1 MNSRV
6 IKNILRFILL
16 ILVQGLLLMGLS
28 FNNGILIHMN
38 IIIYPL
44 ALILLPVNTPKFVQL
59 LSAFLLGLAID
70 FFYNSP
76 GVNAATCVMV
86 IFLRPLLLTRLEP
99 RGGYNVDSVLT
110 LSQYG
115 FKWFITYC
123 SIFMGIFLLILFS
136 IQQFTFA
143 YIHLII
149 LKTILS
155 FIISMLFIIVY
166 MFLFNPKE

>member
-1 MNSRV
+1 
-6 IKNILRFILL
+6 
-16 ILVQGLLLMGLS
+16 MGLTID
-28 FNNGILIHMN
+28 NGILIHMN

-44 ALILLPVNTPKFVQL
+44 AILLLPVNTPKFVQL
-59 LSAFLLGLAID
+59 LSAFLLGIAID

-76 GVNAATCVMV
+76 GVNAATCVLLAFSRS
-86 IFLRPLLLTRLEP
+86 FLLNRLEP

-115 FKWFITYC
+115 FKWFITYS
-123 SIFMGIFLLILFS
+123 SIFMGAFLLVLFS
-136 IQQFTFA
+136 IQQFTFVF
-143 YIHLII
+143 IHLIL

-155 FIISMLFIIVY
+155 FIISMLFIVVY